1 MQNPDFNEK
10 RRNAETNDLIYEGIA
25 THLLIVSFVVIQ
37 FLNETNDLIYEGIAT
52 LTVLYLLV
60 H

>member
-25 THLLIVSFVVIQ
+25 TVAWGEPCNLC
-37 FLNETNDLIYEGIAT
+37 
-52 LTVLYLLV
+52 
-60 H
+60 